1 MKIESIKITTRTLP
15 NITYPT
21 RLMPW
26 KMYEIIENI
35 ICFNCDINYSKRN
48 KYSEKKS
55 FYIDCEDEGDPK
67 LEKSTGLEKQ
77 GKFQRYTF
85 RGVKILEDKHLYLD
99 PSKCAFGMKEYL
111 GQFVAHE
118 GFEVD
123 ANKIQSM
130 MEWIVPKNLK
140 NIR

>member
-1 MKIESIKITTRTLP
+1 
-15 NITYPT
+15 
-21 RLMPW
+21 MPW

-35 ICFNCDINYSKRN
+35 ICFNCDINYSKCY
-48 KYSEKKS
+48 KCSEKKS

-67 LEKSTGLEKQ
+67 LEKFRGLEKD
-77 GKFQRYTF
+77 GKFQPYKF
-85 RGVKILEDKHLYLD
+85 RGVKLLEEKHLYPNL
-99 PSKCAFGMKEYL
+99 SKCAFGVKEYL

-123 ANKIQSM
+123 PNKIQSM
-130 MEWIVPKNLK
+130 MEWIVLKNLK